1 VSLCGENEFN
11 REVHNGSHKVS
22 QRKKMKKLNICI
34 VEDEEILRVSLKDDL
49 HDAGYS
55 VNDFENPIKAL
66 EHFKKKKCDIIISD
80 IRLPEMNGLE
90 LLSKIKSIDPNVFV
104 IMMTAFG
111 SVETAV
117 DAMKK
122 GAFDYITKPFDKDE
136 LLLIID
142 KIKEIKSLQSKN
154 LEYQNYFQDQFNF
167 DAFIGK
173 SNYVNELKET
183 LKIISQSNSTVLIT
197 GETGTGKELIANL
210 IHYNSPRKDKPLV
223 KVSCGILSKEVIE
236 SELFGHEKG
245 AFTGA
250 DKLRI
255 GRFEKA
261 DQGTIYLDDIDDVP
275 LEVQVKLLRVLQEQE
290 IERVGSSEPI
300 KIDVRIIASTK
311 TDLSKLVKE
320 GKFREDLFYR
330 LNVLPIHLKP
340 LRERKEDIVPLFNYF
355 LNQFSYQKKY
365 EVEDS
370 VFEILKNYHWPG
382 NVRELKNLTERLT
395 ILCYDCKISSSRL
408 PQELFSTEM
417 DYSQL
422 ISDQNKSLTE
432 IVEEVEKKLIQNA
445 LLKTANNK
453 AKAAELLGLPP
464 STLKSKIEKY
474 EIM

>member
-1 VSLCGENEFN
+1 VSLCGKNEFN
-11 REVHNGSHKVS
+11 HEGHKGSHKGS
-22 QRKKMKKLNICI
+22 QRKKMRKLNICI

-49 HDAGYS
+49 LDAGYS
-55 VNDFENPIKAL
+55 VTDFENPIKAL
-66 EHFKKKKCDIIISD
+66 EHFKKKKCDIVISD
-80 IRLPEMNGLE
+80 IRLPEMNGLK

-104 IMMTAFG
+104 IMMTAYG

-117 DAMKK
+117 EAMKK
-122 GAFDYITKPFDKDE
+122 GAFDYITKPFNKDE

-142 KIKEIKSLQSKN
+142 KIKEIKSLQIKN

-173 SNYVNELKET
+173 SNFVNELKET

-340 LRERKEDIVPLFNYF
+340 LRERKEDIIPLFNYF

-370 VFEILKNYHWPG
+370 VYETLKNYHWPG

-395 ILCYDCKISSSRL
+395 ILCYDCKITASKL
-408 PQELFSTEM
+408 PQELFST
-417 DYSQL
+417 DLDISHL
-422 ISDQNKSLTE
+422 IECQDKSLTE
-432 IVEEVEKKLIQNA
+432 IVEEVEKQLIKNA

-474 EIM
+474 GII

>member
-11 REVHNGSHKVS
+11 HEVHKGSHKVA
-22 QRKKMKKLNICI
+22 QRKKMRKLNICI

-49 HDAGYS
+49 LDAGYS
-55 VNDFENPIKAL
+55 VTDFENPIKAL
-66 EHFKKKKCDIIISD
+66 EHFKKKKCDIVISD

-117 DAMKK
+117 EAMKK
-122 GAFDYITKPFDKDE
+122 GAFDYITKPFNKDE

-142 KIKEIKSLQSKN
+142 KIKEIKSLQIKN

-173 SNYVNELKET
+173 SNFVNELKET

-223 KVSCGILSKEVIE
+223 KVSCGI
-236 SELFGHEKG
+236 
-245 AFTGA
+245 
-250 DKLRI
+250 
-255 GRFEKA
+255 
-261 DQGTIYLDDIDDVP
+261 DDIDDVP

-340 LRERKEDIVPLFNYF
+340 LRERKEDIIPLFNYF

-370 VFEILKNYHWPG
+370 VYETLKNYHWPG

-395 ILCYDCKISSSRL
+395 ILCYDCKITASKL
-408 PQELFSTEM
+408 PQELFST
-417 DYSQL
+417 DLDISHL
-422 ISDQNKSLTE
+422 IECQDKSLTE
-432 IVEEVEKKLIQNA
+432 IVEEVEKQLIKKA

-474 EIM
+474 GII

>member
-1 VSLCGENEFN
+1 
-11 REVHNGSHKVS
+11 
-22 QRKKMKKLNICI
+22 MKKLNICI

-49 HDAGYS
+49 LDAGYS
-55 VNDFENPIKAL
+55 VTDFENPIKAL

-117 DAMKK
+117 EAMKK

-142 KIKEIKSLQSKN
+142 KIKEIKSLQTKN

-183 LKIISQSNSTVLIT
+183 LKIISQSNTTVLIT

-210 IHYNSPRKDKPLV
+210 IHYNSPRKDKPLI

-250 DKLRI
+250 DKLRL

-300 KIDVRIIASTK
+300 KIDVRIVASTK
-311 TDLSKLVKE
+311 ADLSKLVKE

-370 VFEILKNYHWPG
+370 VYEILKNYRWPG

-395 ILCYDCKISSSRL
+395 ILCYDCKITESKL

-417 DYSQL
+417 DYNQL
-422 ISDQNKSLTE
+422 ISNQNKSLTE
-432 IVEEVEKKLIQNA
+432 IVEEVEKQLIQNA

-474 EIM
+474 GIM

>member
-1 VSLCGENEFN
+1 
-11 REVHNGSHKVS
+11 
-22 QRKKMKKLNICI
+22 MKKLNICI

-49 HDAGYS
+49 IDSGYS
-55 VNDFENPIKAL
+55 VNDFENPVKAL
-66 EHFKKKKCDIIISD
+66 EHFKKKNCDIIISD
-80 IRLPEMNGLE
+80 IRLPEMSGIE
-90 LLSKIKSIDPNVFV
+90 LLSKIKSLNPDCFV

-111 SVETAV
+111 SIETAV

-167 DAFIGK
+167 DAFIGN

-250 DKLRI
+250 EKMRI

-311 TDLSKLVKE
+311 ADLQKIVKE

-330 LNVLPIHLKP
+330 LNVLPVHLKP
-340 LRERKEDIVPLFNYF
+340 LRERKDDIIPLFKYF
-355 LNQFSYQKKY
+355 LNQFSHQKIFD
-365 EVEDS
+365 VENA
-370 VFEILKNYHWPG
+370 VYEILKNYHWPG
-382 NVRELKNLTERLT
+382 NVRELKNLTERLS
-395 ILCYDCKISSSRL
+395 ILCYDCKIIVSRL
-408 PQELFSTEM
+408 PQEIFASDVDVT
-417 DYSQL
+417 QL
-422 ISDQNKSLTE
+422 ISNQNKSLTE
-432 IVEEVEKKLIQNA
+432 VVEEVERQLIQNA
-445 LLKTANNK
+445 LLKTGNNK

-474 EIM
+474 GIV

>member
-1 VSLCGENEFN
+1 
-11 REVHNGSHKVS
+11 
-22 QRKKMKKLNICI
+22 MKKLNICI

-49 HDAGYS
+49 LDVGYS
-55 VNDFENPIKAL
+55 VTDFENPIKAL

-117 DAMKK
+117 EAMKK

-142 KIKEIKSLQSKN
+142 KIKEIKSLQTKN

-183 LKIISQSNSTVLIT
+183 LKIISLSNSTVLIT

-210 IHYNSPRKDKPLV
+210 IHYNSPRKDKPLI

-250 DKLRI
+250 DKLRL

-300 KIDVRIIASTK
+300 KIDVRIVASTK
-311 TDLSKLVKE
+311 ADLSKLVKE

-370 VFEILKNYHWPG
+370 VYEILKNYRWPG

-422 ISDQNKSLTE
+422 ISEQNKSLTE
-432 IVEEVEKKLIQNA
+432 IVEEVEKQLIQNA

>member
-1 VSLCGENEFN
+1 
-11 REVHNGSHKVS
+11 
-22 QRKKMKKLNICI
+22 MKKLNICI

-49 HDAGYS
+49 LDAGYF
-55 VNDFENPIKAL
+55 VTDFENPVKAL
-66 EHFKKKKCDIIISD
+66 EYFKKKNCDIIISD

-90 LLSKIKSIDPNVFV
+90 LLSKITSLNPNVFV
-104 IMMTAFG
+104 VMMTAFG

-117 DAMKK
+117 ESMKK

-142 KIKEIKSLQSKN
+142 KIKEIRSLQTKN

-167 DAFIGK
+167 DAFIGN
-173 SNYVNELKET
+173 SNYVNELKGT

-210 IHYNSPRKDKPLV
+210 IHYSSSRKDKPLV
-223 KVSCGILSKEVIE
+223 KVSCSILSKEVIE

-245 AFTGA
+245 AFTSA
-250 DKLRI
+250 EKQRI

-275 LEVQVKLLRVLQEQE
+275 LDLQVKLLRVLQERE
-290 IERVGSSEPI
+290 FERVGSSEPI

-311 TDLSKLVKE
+311 ADLNKLVRK
-320 GKFREDLFYR
+320 GRFREDLFYR
-330 LNVLPIHLKP
+330 LNVLPIHLNP
-340 LRERKEDIVPLFNYF
+340 LRERKDDIITLFNYF

-365 EVEDS
+365 GVDD
-370 VFEILKNYHWPG
+370 VVYDILKNYNWPG
-382 NVRELKNLTERLT
+382 NVRELKNLSERLS
-395 ILCYDCKISSSRL
+395 ILCYDCKITASRL
-408 PQELFSTEM
+408 PQELL
-417 DYSQL
+417 L
-422 ISDQNKSLTE
+422 IEQSINQIINNQNKSLTE
-432 IVEEVEKKLIQNA
+432 IVEEVEKQLMKNA
-445 LLKTANNK
+445 LLKTGNNK

-474 EIM
+474 GIS

>member
-1 VSLCGENEFN
+1 
-11 REVHNGSHKVS
+11 
-22 QRKKMKKLNICI
+22 MKKLNICI

-49 HDAGYS
+49 LDVGYS
-55 VNDFENPIKAL
+55 VTDFENPIKAL

-117 DAMKK
+117 EAMKK

-142 KIKEIKSLQSKN
+142 KIKEIKSLQTKN

-183 LKIISQSNSTVLIT
+183 LKIISLSNSTVLIT

-210 IHYNSPRKDKPLV
+210 IHYNSPRKDKPLI

-300 KIDVRIIASTK
+300 KIDVRIVASTK
-311 TDLSKLVKE
+311 ADLSKLVKE

-370 VFEILKNYHWPG
+370 VYEILKNYRWPG

-422 ISDQNKSLTE
+422 ISEQNKSLTE
-432 IVEEVEKKLIQNA
+432 IVEEVEKQLIQNA